1 MAGLNYVTFNQDHSL
16 LAVGRSFANTR
27 RHRTSLLI
35 TNLGT
40 ATTRGLRVYSTDPFE
55 LTNHSSDDDISLA
68 EQLFS
73 TSLVAMILTPRLLR
87 IVNTKV
93 QALPWQ
99 PSLMIRS

>member
-16 LAVGRSFANTR
+16 LAVGMFCAV
-27 RHRTSLLI
+27 LI
-35 TNLGT
+35 LPLELTPT
-40 ATTRGLRVYSTDPFE
+40 ISATTRGLRVYNTDPFE
-55 LTNHSSDDDISLA
+55 LANHSFEDDISLV

-93 QALPWQ
+93 
-99 PSLMIRS
+99 RSEVMATVG

>member
-1 MAGLNYVTFNQDHSL
+1 MRQGCTDALP
-16 LAVGRSFANTR
+16 
-27 RHRTSLLI
+27 
-35 TNLGT
+35 

-55 LTNHSSDDDISLA
+55 LTNHSFEDDISLV

-93 QALPWQ
+93 RNAAHW
-99 PSLMIRS
+99 